1 MGAGAISCRFPGGW
15 GKDAFADSGG
25 ESFGEGGDDEAE
37 EGEAKGS
44 VAENVDGFQQR
55 RGSVKAF
62 M

>member
-1 MGAGAISCRFPGGW
+1 MQISGGW
-15 GKDAFADSGG
+15 LKDAFADSGS

-37 EGEAKGS
+37 EGEAKGG
-44 VAENVDGFQQR
+44 VAENVDGIQER

>member
-1 MGAGAISCRFPGGW
+1 MQISEEW
-15 GKDAFADSGG
+15 GKDAFADSGS

-37 EGEAKGS
+37 EGEAKGG

>member
-1 MGAGAISCRFPGGW
+1 MGQAQFYADFGGML
-15 GKDAFADSGG
+15 KDAFADSGS

-37 EGEAKGS
+37 EGEAKGG

>member
-1 MGAGAISCRFPGGW
+1 MLISGGGW
-15 GKDAFADSGG
+15 GTDAVADLGS

-37 EGEAKGS
+37 EGEAKGGVS
-44 VAENVDGFQQR
+44 ENVDGFQER